1 MTTKGAQHW
10 LGKAHLDGLSSPVL
24 FSGVAQVSGHR
35 FASVMRQGFDV
46 IGVNAFF
53 CVDGVPVVAFTHSKL
68 AHEVI
73 EIYKALWNQGAVSML
88 ISIDGNELDIYSLHK
103 VPDGG
108 SIHSSLVDTLDLTID
123 ALAARN
129 FLTSVES
136 GRCFVEHQN
145 KFDKKGKVDR
155 VLLDNLAATEEKLIH
170 LGMSMEPAR
179 ALVIQTVFIAYLE
192 DRGLITSDFISRT
205 LSCENDEGYLGLL
218 KARDPARI
226 KDLFAELHR
235 RFNGNVFY
243 SPSAFGNQDISE
255 ELTSEQL
262 DCLAD
267 FRGGSVHVG
276 SGQQYLWPYDFRFIQ
291 VELISAIYDRLLS
304 KVDERKK
311 LGAFFTPHYLADFTV
326 DQVLEASGSNILLDS
341 NSKICDASCGSGVFL
356 VSFFKRAV
364 EAYRVAHGQPGWHE
378 LVDIAERLH
387 GVDPQS
393 SAVRLAVFS
402 LYIAMIEEAGERL
415 KEEIEDYIPLFP
427 RLYGESIKT
436 GDFFDLDESLKF
448 SCILG
453 NPPWASRGNSIAS
466 AEKWAKENHMPT
478 PQQEAAWA
486 FVWKCLRHIEPGGHA
501 SLLLPAMG
509 FLHNHSP
516 TTLIAQKKLFSE
528 VSIKRI
534 YDFSDISFQLFE
546 GAKRPTALIIMQPIE
561 NKDEPSSRHIEYL
574 CPKVSRIFSANV
586 ITVEKSDVHSV
597 SGAQASSGRIVWKE
611 LLWGTSRE
619 RKLLGW
625 LKDLPS
631 LSSFVTSYKSS
642 KKGAVNHSGGEG
654 ILGQGFKPAV
664 LENIKSDPTYS
675 WSEHAD
681 INEIPFFDA
690 KEFSPFVVDVSS
702 LGKRDDP
709 RFHSAGFKQGFFGP
723 RILIPQGIERKE
735 QFLRAAYTE
744 KDFSFNSSLQAIKFP
759 AGNEDKAK
767 LITAY
772 LNSSLAAW
780 FLFHTTSYWGV
791 DRAKV
796 TLTQMLNLPFPDPKD
811 CRNSDLANTAKEE
824 LVKLFNTLQA
834 DGSILKS
841 QNHTQKIRMKAD
853 QLIYQ
858 YFGLVESEI
867 TVIEDTVKYV
877 MPSIQ
882 PRHGKTTVLRKPATS
897 DIMMEYV
904 NTLSDQLNNWLKGG
918 KHLQTT
924 IYTGSQDFVVAEFS
938 LSQSE
943 SNCSIESVDYEAI
956 QKLNVIRDQI
966 VRQQGELLGYVSE
979 VRVWVEDK
987 LYFIKP
993 NEIRHWMRSAA
1004 LNDADMIAASVI
1016 QSHQRK
1022 ES

>member
-1 MTTKGAQHW
+1 MNTRGVQHW
-10 LGKAHLDGLSSPVL
+10 LNKAHLDGLDAPVL
-24 FSGVAQVSGHR
+24 FTGSAQVSGHR
-35 FASVMRQGFDV
+35 FASVMRQGFEN
-46 IGVNAFF
+46 IGVDAFF
-53 CVDGVPVVAFTHSKL
+53 CVADVPVIAFVSEKSSLDIIDIHKG
-68 AHEVI
+68 
-73 EIYKALWNQGAVSML
+73 LWNQGVVSIL
-88 ISIDGNELDIYSLHK
+88 IAMDNNELDVYSLHRI
-103 VPDGG
+103 PDGE
-108 SIHSSLVDTLDLTID
+108 SITTSLVETLDLTID

-129 FLTSVES
+129 FLASVES

-145 KFDKKGKVDR
+145 KFNKKGRVDQ
-155 VLLDNLAATEEKLIH
+155 VLLDNLTATEEKLIH
-170 LGMSMEPAR
+170 LGMRMEPAR
-179 ALVIQTVFIAYLE
+179 ALVMQTVFIAYLE
-192 DRGLITSDFISRT
+192 DRGLITPDFITRT
-205 LSCENDEGYLGLL
+205 LRCKNNKGYIELL
-218 KARDPARI
+218 ETREPNLI
-226 KDLFAELHR
+226 KVLFTELHR

-243 SPSAFGNQDISE
+243 SPSAFGEQDANE
-255 ELTSEQL
+255 ELTPEQL
-262 DCLAD
+262 GCLAD
-267 FRGGSVHVG
+267 FRSGSVHVS

-326 DQVLEASGSNILLDS
+326 DQALEAGGSSLLLDS
-341 NSKICDASCGSGVFL
+341 NSKIFDASCGSGVFL

-364 EAYRVAHGQPGWHE
+364 EAHRVAYGQPDWHE
-378 LVDIAERLH
+378 LIDIAEKLY

-393 SAVRLAVFS
+393 SAVRLTVFS

-466 AEKWAKENHMPT
+466 AEKWAKENNMPT
-478 PQQEAAWA
+478 PQREAAWA
-486 FVWKCLRHIEPGGHA
+486 FVWKCMRHLEPGGHA

-528 VSIKRI
+528 ASIKSI

-546 GAKRPTALIIMQPIE
+546 GASRPTTLIIMQPVE
-561 NKDEPSSRHIEYL
+561 NEDEPNNRHIEYL

-597 SGAQASSGRIVWKE
+597 SAAQISSGQVVWKE
-611 LLWGTSRE
+611 LLWGTFRE

-631 LSSFVTSYKSS
+631 LSSFVTSYQSS
-642 KKGAVNHSGGEG
+642 KKGAANQLEEKWV
-654 ILGQGFKPAV
+654 LGQGFKPAV
-664 LENIKSDPTYS
+664 LKNIENNPDYP
-675 WSEHAD
+675 WSEHTD

-690 KEFSPFVVDVSS
+690 KEFSPFVVDSSS
-702 LGKRDDP
+702 LVERDDP
-709 RFHSAGFKQGFFGP
+709 RFHAGGFKQGYFGP
-723 RILIPQGIERKE
+723 RILVPQGIERKE

-759 AGNEDKAK
+759 TGNKDKAK
-767 LITAY
+767 LLTAY

-780 FLFHTTSYWGV
+780 FLFHSTSYWGV

-796 TLTQMLNLPFPDPKD
+796 TLAQMLTLPFPDPED

-824 LVKLFNTLQA
+824 LVKLFNTLQV

-882 PRHGKTTVLRKPATS
+882 PRHGKTTVLRNPATS
-897 DIMMEYV
+897 DMMMEYA
-904 NTLSDQLNNWLKGG
+904 NTLSGQLNNWLTGG
-918 KHLQTT
+918 QHLQTT
-924 IYTGSQDFVVAEFS
+924 IYTGSQDYLIAELS
-938 LSQSE
+938 LSQYESE
-943 SNCSIESVDYEAI
+943 CTTKQVDSEAI
-956 QKLNVIRDQI
+956 QKLNTIRDQI
-966 VRQQGELLGYVSE
+966 VRQQGDLFGYVSE
-979 VRVWVEDK
+979 VRVWIGDK
-987 LYFIKP
+987 LYFIKS
-993 NEIRHWMRSAA
+993 NEVRHWMRSTA
-1004 LNDADMIAASVI
+1004 LNDADMIATSLM
-1016 QSHQRK
+1016 STNDRGL
-1022 ES
+1022 